1 MSTLSVMLRAC
12 ANEYLEQCV
21 GASGIDVDVAS
32 ASTEGLSRALQPLP
46 LRSPTPSLGAAG
58 MPMVARTGKLR
69 ETTGWSAVLSPVGSP
84 QHSPLPLPAAQT
96 WYFQPFSLAPE
107 NQGPPALTSFAP
119 SAFGPSMSPRLLGNG
134 NSLAGNLPTM
144 QTPSFS
150 QSMSQEWPISRPGEM
165 LTSNIENWNSQDMS
179 SMPQQA
185 ENHLI
190 PPLFQQEPGGTF
202 SGRNVSGSFIP
213 GTLTRQSS
221 LTGEYIPPAAVYPAG
236 AGKESYPATVPYSGL
251 EYGDSN
257 SQSDVTEYQTSS
269 EYGDY
274 PRRRAS
280 KRHRTARSSAT
291 QFSGMPLSSPAYQ
304 PYPSQPPHA
313 HAPPSIPY
321 QQYPQPPYAEST
333 SAVSPPLAADT
344 DELSA
349 TARLAAA
356 KAMQLA
362 EERKRRGHSTAGS
375 RSLPPGALEILREV
389 SQIHQ
394 DLYFLS
400 RHRFP

>member
-1 MSTLSVMLRAC
+1 MCRSLRHRRGRRLRL
-12 ANEYLEQCV
+12 NRRLE
-21 GASGIDVDVAS
+21 SS
-32 ASTEGLSRALQPLP
+32 
-46 LRSPTPSLGAAG
+46 
-58 MPMVARTGKLR
+58 
-69 ETTGWSAVLSPVGSP
+69 
-84 QHSPLPLPAAQT
+84 PAAFTAAQSYSQSRSSRHAHGCQNRQAPRNDGMECGVIT
-96 WYFQPFSLAPE
+96 RGLATTLTAASSCSSDLVF
-107 NQGPPALTSFAP
+107 PALLPRARES
-119 SAFGPSMSPRLLGNG
+119 GPSSAYFLRLLGNG